1 MILKTNKLR
10 YSGHLEFYSFE
21 KDITVYVYGM
31 QNIVFQNN
39 ISQNG
44 CRFDK
49 KLKQVDKG
57 QIASVKR

>member
-1 MILKTNKLR
+1 MILKTNRLR

-21 KDITVYVYGM
+21 KDITEYVYGM

-39 ISQNG
+39 IIQNG

-49 KLKQVDKG
+49 KLKTG
-57 QIASVKR
+57 G